1 MVSHTRPGQ
10 WILAKYGLFEH
21 VRMTRGL
28 CNAPATFQ
36 RVLHLDLRGVA
47 WDRVLLYIDDVKA
60 LVRNFEESLGSLES
74 VLQ

>member
-1 MVSHTRPGQ
+1 MIISTQFLP
-10 WILAKYGLFEH
+10 H

-36 RVLHLDLRGVA
+36 RVMHRGLCGVA
-47 WDRVLLYIDDVKA
+47 WDRVLLYIDDVIA
-60 LVRNFEESLGSLES
+60 LVRNFEESLGNLES